1 MLREIIEN
9 MANEFRAKVRRDYQA
24 EIITEGHY
32 QEMMQFI
39 EEIEYEGYKDDDL
52 NAIKMLHVAKM
63 TYIIMK

>member
-1 MLREIIEN
+1 MVREIIES
-9 MANEFRAKVRRDYQA
+9 MANEFRAKVRRDYQS
-24 EIITEGHY
+24 EVITEGHY

>member
-1 MLREIIEN
+1 MMREIINN
-9 MANEFRAKVRRDYQA
+9 MANEFRAKVRRDYQS
-24 EIITEGHY
+24 EVITEGHY

>member
-1 MLREIIEN
+1 MVREIIEN
-9 MANEFRAKVRRDYQA
+9 MANEFRAKVRRDYQSGV
-24 EIITEGHY
+24 ITEGHY

>member
-1 MLREIIEN
+1 MVREIIEGI
-9 MANEFRAKVRRDYQA
+9 ANNFREKVRRDYQSGA
-24 EIITEGHY
+24 ITEGHY

>member
-1 MLREIIEN
+1 MVREIIEN
-9 MANEFRAKVRRDYQA
+9 MANEFRAKVRRDYQSGT
-24 EIITEGHY
+24 ITEGHY

>member
-1 MLREIIEN
+1 MVREIIEGIAIN
-9 MANEFRAKVRRDYQA
+9 FREKVRRDYQSGV
-24 EIITEGHY
+24 ITEGHY

-52 NAIKMLHVAKM
+52 SAIKMLHVAKM